1 MNELNLYEDLWCI
14 TYLEIEEGK
23 VVMEGDTPDPLEDM
37 LVMEEDTKLVHM
49 KAAVHMDLEQEH
61 LLDIL

>member
-1 MNELNLYEDLWCI
+1 MGE
-14 TYLEIEEGK
+14 
-23 VVMEGDTPDPLEDM
+23 DTPGPLEDM
-37 LVMEEDTKLVHM
+37 LVKEEDTMLVHM